1 MKRTL
6 TLLAAGFVALVLSA
20 CAVQLKPVSIPV
32 IPPAQLAQQVCPIVQ
47 ADLDILS
54 SASGLALLTAA
65 QQSVVADSIK
75 PKVSAACAAAAT
87 VDLTALQSF
96 NADAF
101 PALIA
106 LVSAVPAIPNQ
117 SAVLL
122 ALQLAQPIVQEVV
135 TNAVAAAKAS
145 Q

>member
-1 MKRTL
+1 M
-6 TLLAAGFVALVLSA
+6 
-20 CAVQLKPVSIPV
+20 KPVSIPV

-65 QQSVVADSIK
+65 QQSTVADLIK

-96 NADAF
+96 NSDAF

-117 SAVLL
+117 PAVLL

-135 TNAVAAAKAS
+135 ANAVAAAKAA

>member
-1 MKRTL
+1 MKRVL
-6 TLLAAGFVALVLSA
+6 SLVAAGILALVLSA
-20 CAVQLKPVSIPV
+20 CGAVQLKPVSIPV

-65 QQSVVADSIK
+65 QQSAVDSIK

-96 NADAF
+96 NSDAF
-101 PALIA
+101 PALLAIVA
-106 LVSAVPAIPNQ
+106 AVPAIPNQ
-117 SAVLL
+117 PAVLL

-135 TNAVAAAKAS
+135 TNAVAAAKAA

>member
-32 IPPAQLAQQVCPIVQ
+32 IPPAQLAQQVCPIVK
-47 ADLDILS
+47 ADLDILT
-54 SASGLALLTAA
+54 SAAGLALLTPA
-65 QQSVVADSIK
+65 QQSTLSASIQ
-75 PKVSAACAAAAT
+75 PKFSAACSAAAA
-87 VDLTALQSF
+87 VDLAALQSF

-101 PALIA
+101 PALLAIVA
-106 LVSAVPAIPNQ
+106 AVPAIPNQ
-117 SAVLL
+117 PAVLL
-122 ALQLAQPIVQEVV
+122 ALQLAQPIVSQIVSD
-135 TNAVAAAKAS
+135 AAAKAA